1 MVRGFSKKKKK
12 KPFKF
17 KKKRLFIVFTII
29 FCIPLEHNSDVM
41 EDTTRVLLMVC
52 VLSLSTQV
60 IFKVVTNKK
69 KVLWYNRCY
78 QFAYILYVFDYFILL
93 THCSLISIF
102 LYMCNKVLIKK
113 GTFNNSFISNASI
126 SQKMFFFK
134 L

>member
-1 MVRGFSKKKKK
+1 
-12 KPFKF
+12 
-17 KKKRLFIVFTII
+17 
-29 FCIPLEHNSDVM
+29 
-41 EDTTRVLLMVC
+41 MVC

-69 KVLWYNRCY
+69 TNDK
-78 QFAYILYVFDYFILL
+78 FAYILYVFDYFILL

-113 GTFNNSFISNASI
+113 GTFNNSFTSNASI